1 MPSTKENKHFCP
13 VPFVHLYLDNSTNS
27 RICCVAGRDNI
38 PERSEFVSELW
49 NGDYYKKIR
58 QDMLDG
64 KYNESCKTCY
74 VHEAQ
79 GLESDR
85 QRYIERYKDVPLNVE
100 NGNDTG
106 KPLDLELRFS
116 NLCNLKCRMCHPR
129 QSSQFEKEVKK
140 HSQIAEKYFSNWVES
155 GYQLTNNK
163 SVDPSNVVN
172 FDWLFNKNLVKIKL
186 LGGEPTIM
194 PEAQKALEYLINI
207 GNTDIKI
214 QVTSNGTNANPK
226 FNNLIKKFKNVVF
239 NFSLDGCYET
249 NDYIRFP
256 SNFESI
262 VKNITDVTEHVNYF
276 TTTMCVQA
284 LNIHNLYD
292 YAKFI
297 TELSDKLNKP
307 IGCDAYPLD
316 WPTWASYQTLPLD
329 YRKKH
334 IGKFLD
340 SKYADHESFN
350 DGDFVSVLKNFYE
363 NTVVTDLN
371 LLKDSCTMYDKIR
384 NQDVNKS
391 IPTLGKLFLVD
402 ILSK

>member
-27 RICCVAGRDNI
+27 RICCVASRENI

-49 NGDYYKKIR
+49 NGDYYKQVR

-74 VHEAQ
+74 RREAED
-79 GLESDR
+79 LKSDR

-129 QSSQFEKEVKK
+129 QSSQFEKELKK
-140 HSQIAEKYFSNWVES
+140 HPQVAEKYFTVWADE
-155 GYQLTNNK
+155 GYKLANNK

-172 FDWLFNKNLVKIKL
+172 FDWLFSKNLVKIKL

-194 PEAQKALEYLINI
+194 PEAQKALEYLINV
-207 GNTDIKI
+207 GNTNTKI
-214 QVTSNGTNANPK
+214 HITSNGTNVNPK
-226 FNNLIKKFKNVVF
+226 FNNLIKKFDNVVF
-239 NFSLDGCYET
+239 NFSIDGCYET

-256 SNFESI
+256 SNFHSI
-262 VKNITDVTEHVNYF
+262 IKNIEDVTEKVDYF
-276 TTTMCVQA
+276 STTMCIQA

-292 YAKFI
+292 HAKFM
-297 TELSDKLNKP
+297 TEFSEKLGKP
-307 IGCDAYPLD
+307 INCDAYPLD
-316 WPTWASYQTLPLD
+316 WPNWASYQTLPLD

-334 IGKFLD
+334 IGKF
-340 SKYADHESFN
+340 
-350 DGDFVSVLKNFYE
+350 
-363 NTVVTDLN
+363 
-371 LLKDSCTMYDKIR
+371 
-384 NQDVNKS
+384 
-391 IPTLGKLFLVD
+391 
-402 ILSK
+402 